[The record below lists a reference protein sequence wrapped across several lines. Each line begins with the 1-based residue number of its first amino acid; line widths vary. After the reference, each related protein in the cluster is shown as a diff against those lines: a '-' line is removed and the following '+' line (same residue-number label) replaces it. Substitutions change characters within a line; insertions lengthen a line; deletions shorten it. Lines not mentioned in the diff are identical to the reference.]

1 MKKYI
6 FDEVKLKRL
15 EYINL
20 IIEAVKE
27 GIAKSTLVKKLGISS
42 KSIERYI
49 DDIKSFGIEIESIGR
64 PAYYSINYEIS
75 EGLEMFE
82 YIINQQILS
91 AKLLKT
97 LSYDK
102 SQQSILDFVD
112 FEHHDEFRGL
122 EHFDKI
128 YSAIDSKNYIKFSYK
143 SYYTNIEKV
152 VIIKPILLKEYNY
165 RWYIAGYKADGNHK
179 GEFRTYGLDRIVS
192 DVELDGRNFK
202 LPKKFDRK
210 ECYKDTIGVTVTK
223 ANEVIEPVEIIFEI
237 DKTIAKH
244 AESLKVHNSQKVL
257 ESENGTVRF
266 SIYARPNFE
275 LWHTFLQYIP
285 HIKIVSPNHIREH
298 LIGLMKATIE
308 KNL

>member
-1 MKKYI
+1 MK
-6 FDEVKLKRL
+6 D
-15 EYINL
+15 
-20 IIEAVKE
+20 
-27 GIAKSTLVKKLGISS
+27 S
-42 KSIERYI
+42 
-49 DDIKSFGIEIESIGR
+49 D
-64 PAYYSINYEIS
+64 
-75 EGLEMFE
+75 GLEIFE
-82 YIINQQILS
+82 NIISQQILS

-97 LSYDK
+97 LSDDK
-102 SQQSILDFVD
+102 SKQNILNFVD

-128 YSAIDSKNYIKFSYK
+128 YSAIEGRNYIKFSYK
-143 SYYTNIEKV
+143 SYYTNIEKEV
-152 VIIKPILLKEYNY
+152 VIKPILLKEYNY

-179 GEFRTYGLDRIVS
+179 GEFRTYGLDRIMS
-192 DVELDGRNFK
+192 DIELDGGNFK

-210 ECYKDTIGVTVTK
+210 EYYKDTIGVTVTK
-223 ANEVIEPVEIIFEI
+223 AKEVIEPVEIIFEI

-244 AESLKVHNSQKVL
+244 AESLKIHKSQKVL
-257 ESENGTVRF
+257 DSENGTVKF

-285 HIKIVSPNHIREH
+285 HIKIVSPNKIREH